1 MSTSLFLLI
10 WVVFTA
16 YQSKCFALMLLL
28 SFFGG
33 GFFFFFFNDGW
44 NIFERCAF
52 RGSLPSPVI
61 KYCACFPFQKEMN
74 KRQKNLNYNRNRYA
88 KRKSCQK

>member
-10 WVVFTA
+10 WGSFYSISKETFCFDVAVVIF
-16 YQSKCFALMLLL
+16 SGED
-28 SFFGG
+28 S
-33 GFFFFFFNDGW
+33 FFFFNDGW

-74 KRQKNLNYNRNRYA
+74 KQQKNLM
-88 KRKSCQK
+88 KKGKKTFSG

>member
-1 MSTSLFLLI
+1 MSTSLVLLI

-33 GFFFFFFNDGW
+33 GFFFFLMMDGTYL
-44 NIFERCAF
+44 NAVHSEE
-52 RGSLPSPVI
+52 
-61 KYCACFPFQKEMN
+61 ACHRP
-74 KRQKNLNYNRNRYA
+74 
-88 KRKSCQK
+88 